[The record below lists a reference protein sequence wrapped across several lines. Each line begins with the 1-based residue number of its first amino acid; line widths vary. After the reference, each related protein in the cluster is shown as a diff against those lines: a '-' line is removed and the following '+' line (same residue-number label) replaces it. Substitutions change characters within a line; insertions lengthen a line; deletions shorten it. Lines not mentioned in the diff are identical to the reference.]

1 MGLLA
6 SATAQ
11 SVSQELIASRLRE
24 RVGLRVRS
32 CVQSRVWHEAAAN
45 RRPIVGSTLVY
56 AQPQCRVFCPKFK
69 TLGGHRRADPA
80 TRMGEGGRAGARA
93 QGAADAGTAAAGDGT
108 RGRRRAGQAFC
119 VGRLRA
125 RQASC
130 GERGSSTRQHREHT
144 WPKKMAGE
152 ATEAGLWG
160 ISPLRAPRMHT
171 ADARR
176 SACIVLE
183 SSPPVPHSRG
193 RIPCRDAEEE

>member
-32 CVQSRVWHEAAAN
+32 CAQSRVWHEAAAN

-80 TRMGEGGRAGARA
+80 TRMGEGGRAGARGPGRGRCRRGRGRRGRKVQA
-93 QGAADAGTAAAGDGT
+93 QDRQSCRRSLAEARGSSGRTPGRRRL
-108 RGRRRAGQAFC
+108 RGRRRGLAFAASAL
-119 VGRLRA
+119 GA
-125 RQASC
+125 RHA
-130 GERGSSTRQHREHT
+130 RTRPT
-144 WPKKMAGE
+144 LAE
-152 ATEAGLWG
+152 APALWG
-160 ISPLRAPRMHT
+160 NPGTPKL
-171 ADARR
+171 
-176 SACIVLE
+176 
-183 SSPPVPHSRG
+183 SS
-193 RIPCRDAEEE
+193 

>member
-1 MGLLA
+1 VGLLA

-93 QGAADAGTAAAGDGT
+93 QEAADGGAAAAGEGE
-108 RGRRRAGQAFC
+108 RGRCRAGQVC
-119 VGRLRA
+119 W
-125 RQASC
+125 
-130 GERGSSTRQHREHT
+130 GERGSLL
-144 WPKKMAGE
+144 A
-152 ATEAGLWG
+152 AA
-160 ISPLRAPRMHT
+160 RAHYT
-171 ADARR
+171 Q
-176 SACIVLE
+176 IVLMR
-183 SSPPVPHSRG
+183 STSTS
-193 RIPCRDAEEE
+193 IDL